1 MNKNHLHVTP
11 RTPLGSAQGSGLGVG
26 LGTAQGS
33 GLGPLGVVRTGG
45 FNNHRNNEERNNSRG
60 GDSGVSIGSNGIGSN
75 GGNRDVDGNLMDRP
89 RVSIESEGE
98 GEGKSDSIL
107 TIPDAHRAHQNPPII
122 VLETVPSSSL
132 LTASDNDNKHH
143 PSHRVPSRQEHSRQE
158 HSRQEHNRHEHNHN
172 NDRNPS
178 NDHDPRDFS
187 LQHAIT
193 SSIKVIIYPV
203 TPC

>member
-1 MNKNHLHVTP
+1 MNKNLLHVTP
-11 RTPLGSAQGSGLGVG
+11 RTPLGS
-26 LGTAQGS
+26 AQGS

-45 FNNHRNNEERNNSRG
+45 FNNHRNNEERNHSRG
-60 GDSGVSIGSNGIGSN
+60 GDSGVSIGSEGVSSR

-89 RVSIESEGE
+89 RVSIEGEGE

-107 TIPDAHRAHQNPPII
+107 TIPDAHRAHQDPPII
-122 VLETVPSSSL
+122 VLETVPSSPL
-132 LTASDNDNKHH
+132 LTTSDNDNKHHH
-143 PSHRVPSRQEHSRQE
+143 PSHRVPSRQEHSRQGHSRQEHNRQE
-158 HSRQEHNRHEHNHN
+158 HSRQEHNHTHT
-172 NDRNPS
+172 PS